1 MSEPMSN
8 VEIEDVLSSIRRLV
22 SDDLRPQARAVR
34 DDAVSQPVV
43 AQHVVEQPVREP
55 ARDKLVLTPALR
67 IVAEPDYEAETE
79 TAPVADSHAPA
90 ADGPAADSPA
100 ADGPVFH
107 TVRSLPD
114 DEAGFVAID
123 DDSPEAVLARDLPPV
138 EAYDDDD
145 AAAPV
150 DVAMLIPDEV
160 FSRQPEAS
168 EWGDAA
174 APQSGDAHA
183 EGGDAHAEDWAD
195 AAEAAVRA
203 ELEQDIPQSAF
214 ARFVDEPEEAAFD
227 EAAMREMVRDIIRE
241 ELQGTLGERI
251 TRNVRKLVRA
261 EIARALAVRD
271 FE

>member
-43 AQHVVEQPVREP
+43 AQPVVEQPVREP

-79 TAPVADSHAPA
+79 TAPVADSHAPV
-90 ADGPAADSPA
+90 ADGPAAE
-100 ADGPVFH
+100 GPVFH

-114 DEAGFVAID
+114 EEAGFVAID

-138 EAYDDDD
+138 EAYDDDG

-174 APQSGDAHA
+174 APQS
-183 EGGDAHAEDWAD
+183 GDAHAEDWAD

>member
-22 SDDLRPQARAVR
+22 SDDLRPQARVVR
-34 DDAVSQPVV
+34 DDAVSQP
-43 AQHVVEQPVREP
+43 VVEQPVREP

-67 IVAEPDYEAETE
+67 IVAEPDYETESE

-90 ADGPAADSPA
+90 ADGAAADGPAADS
-100 ADGPVFH
+100 PVFH

-114 DEAGFVAID
+114 EEAGFVAID

-168 EWGDAA
+168 EWADAA
-174 APQSGDAHA
+174 APQSR
-183 EGGDAHAEDWAD
+183 DAHAEDWAD

-214 ARFVDEPEEAAFD
+214 ARFVDEPDEAAFD